1 MNLHPFDDGSSLR
14 FKAFNDLTVIFGQ
27 KGTGKSCILRA
38 IAKHYSERG
47 IEAKVYES
55 ASDRLDELFDIKG
68 KDLSINLN
76 SHNINYCSD
85 EIDALRRSSE
95 VPITALSKYL
105 AYFASKTTNRRA
117 KTLLLKDIEP
127 EEESSP
133 KRQFHEFRRAVETT
147 KEFLTFLSEDASLKE
162 EFDEEELG
170 TVTRILSGVLDRL
183 RSREWTNFSDW
194 KQICLL
200 NAAIALVRNEI
211 ERKTGTPAKPTTT
224 GFRNYS
230 MNRIRIEVSAAAIV
244 KSVDTTIPMGT
255 EPIGNLGSH
264 KGNLQLRTEFKFQD
278 GSITDGS
285 LSVIASGV
293 RKGSQKRF
301 IDAVRM
307 ILRGAYTDDLFQ
319 RIAKLNAIDGI
330 EDIDTV
336 NELLLFQEVFRTGG
350 ERLCSF

>member
-1 MNLHPFDDGSSLR
+1 M
-14 FKAFNDLTVIFGQ
+14 
-27 KGTGKSCILRA
+27 
-38 IAKHYSERG
+38 
-47 IEAKVYES
+47 
-55 ASDRLDELFDIKG
+55 
-68 KDLSINLN
+68 
-76 SHNINYCSD
+76 
-85 EIDALRRSSE
+85 
-95 VPITALSKYL
+95 
-105 AYFASKTTNRRA
+105 
-117 KTLLLKDIEP
+117 
-127 EEESSP
+127 
-133 KRQFHEFRRAVETT
+133 ETT

-336 NELLLFQEVFRTGG
+336 NELLLFKRYFALAGNAYAPSSGESSMVMLQNELAHGQGCLHTRRTRTKPGK
-350 ERLCSF
+350 